1 MPVGQ
6 WPAWAIPALR
16 TALRDRRDTQRAL
29 AIELCAPLLD
39 DRLASEL
46 LELLADDE
54 EELSCRLAATS
65 SLSVGLEPP
74 SLWTRSGSTLSEK
87 TCVQIQLAMKQR
99 YYDGSLPDELR
110 RAVLLASTR
119 SEEGWHQG
127 AVRAAYRAPELEW
140 RRCSLHCMAN
150 MEGFDALILEG
161 LQAPEEELRVAAMQS
176 ATRRGLLGGAKRV
189 RERLLDERASLD
201 EREEALKYL
210 AQVAPRQ
217 LLQSFE
223 SLRGASPRLDQAFA
237 RLSARIHYN
246 ALLELSAEFPDDDSV

>member
-1 MPVGQ
+1 LPSSHPDLTTLQGMPVGQ

-140 RRCSLHCMAN
+140 R
-150 MEGFDALILEG
+150 